1 MYIFKKVF
9 LSYKFIILMLILLAL
24 GAAVATFI
32 ENDYDAQ
39 TAKILVY
46 NALWYEV
53 VMVLLTISLVGIII
67 KQKMYKKM
75 VLFYFI

>member
-39 TAKILVY
+39 TAKVLVY
-46 NALWYEV
+46 NALW
-53 VMVLLTISLVGIII
+53 LSLIHI
-67 KQKMYKKM
+67 
-75 VLFYFI
+75 